1 MRQYFRPADKDI
13 LDHRL
18 TEPFCQTGV
27 LRRLGKGMNDS
38 FLNTKRRSTGD
49 AFDRDGARCLGH
61 RTQHAVLLSYLQ
73 SFAENYADVPRFS
86 VAIFAEGLEES
97 MVQVK
102 AVDADLKDFLGG
114 LQER

>member
-1 MRQYFRPADKDI
+1 
-13 LDHRL
+13 
-18 TEPFCQTGV
+18 
-27 LRRLGKGMNDS
+27 
-38 FLNTKRRSTGD
+38 
-49 AFDRDGARCLGH
+49 
-61 RTQHAVLLSYLQ
+61 VLLSYLQ